1 MTFAKEIGVLQNSCD
16 QMQCNPLVALRM
28 AIKFLLFLSKTY
40 CMLSSTCIQIKPHS
54 LRSNMPHDPPIVLLR
69 KSGMGSMGL
78 DGNFKL
84 PISVQCALEC
94 NCLIDSQKFKMK
106 TWKRNYHNFRRK
118 KWKHEFDNCF
128 NLLRCTESLSES
140 NYNKLTSTV

>member
-1 MTFAKEIGVLQNSCD
+1 
-16 QMQCNPLVALRM
+16 
-28 AIKFLLFLSKTY
+28 
-40 CMLSSTCIQIKPHS
+40 
-54 LRSNMPHDPPIVLLR
+54 MPHDPPIVLLR

-106 TWKRNYHNFRRK
+106 T
-118 KWKHEFDNCF
+118 
-128 NLLRCTESLSES
+128 
-140 NYNKLTSTV
+140 